1 MYRVLF
7 ADDESNIR
15 RGIKCLLD
23 WESMGFSTDYE
34 AENGQEALD
43 IILKYQPDLILL
55 DIRMPKLHG
64 TEVIKEAVTRNE
76 DGSLQVTLAWIYGEE
91 TESVVLLP
99 YSE

>member
-7 ADDESNIR
+7 ADDESSIR

-43 IILKYQPDLILL
+43 IIKNIIL
-55 DIRMPKLHG
+55 
-64 TEVIKEAVTRNE
+64 T
-76 DGSLQVTLAWIYGEE
+76 
-91 TESVVLLP
+91 
-99 YSE
+99 

>member
-64 TEVIKEAVTRNE
+64 TEVIKAAREAGFTGKCIILYICPDRY
-76 DGSLQVTLAWIYGEE
+76 QI
-91 TESVVLLP
+91 
-99 YSE
+99 

>member
-7 ADDESNIR
+7 ADDESSIR

-43 IILKYQPDLILL
+43 IIKKYNPDLILL
-55 DIRMPKLHG
+55 DIRMMSKLDLVKVQIANIHCII
-64 TEVIKEAVTRNE
+64 EKAVAAK
-76 DGSLQVTLAWIYGEE
+76 SLQSCPTL
-91 TESVVLLP
+91 
-99 YSE
+99 